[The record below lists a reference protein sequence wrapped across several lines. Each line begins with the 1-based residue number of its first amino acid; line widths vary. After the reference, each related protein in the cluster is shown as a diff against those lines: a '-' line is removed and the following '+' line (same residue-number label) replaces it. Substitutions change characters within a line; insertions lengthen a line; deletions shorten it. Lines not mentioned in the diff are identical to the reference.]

1 MTNTA
6 KQPRKPKK
14 PSGAAKGKS
23 AGKRQPNQQNRDLDW
38 ERIEEQFRAGQISI
52 RAIATEH
59 GITDGAIRKRAR
71 VHGWKRDLTEKVRNA
86 VRAELVRS
94 GAQDQRTENDII
106 KEHAATG
113 AQVVREH
120 RKDVSRLRRIGE
132 VLAVRLEAL
141 LDGAEVNGLCIGDK
155 ESAGDLLEKLSRVST
170 RVVQLERQAFSV
182 DDPKS
187 EQPARVEIVWADQQ

>member
-1 MTNTA
+1 
-6 KQPRKPKK
+6 
-14 PSGAAKGKS
+14 
-23 AGKRQPNQQNRDLDW
+23 
-38 ERIEEQFRAGQISI
+38 
-52 RAIATEH
+52 
-59 GITDGAIRKRAR
+59 
-71 VHGWKRDLTEKVRNA
+71 VRTA

-94 GAQDQRTENDII
+94 GAQDQRTEHDII

-141 LDGAEVNGLCIGDK
+141 LDGAEVSGLCIGDK

-182 DDPKS
+182 DETKS
-187 EQPARVEIVWADQQ
+187 DNPARVEIVWAE